1 MSRGIF
7 SYPLSNLA
15 IESHLS
21 IKKSNKERKMVIMMK
36 WKARTETTNIGVLEL
51 GNLTF
56 NEDYMEVSIDI
67 CDMSDSL
74 KAEVDKAVQLA
85 KQEYTKRNTT
95 LNAERGYNLP
105 TVWSDKPVEIN
116 FTYLRVVLGAGKP
129 IDYSICIGFTDAEDR
144 RMEQWDCVIKV
155 DLSEY
160 SNELKKAI
168 IKVLVDKFF

>member
-1 MSRGIF
+1 
-7 SYPLSNLA
+7 
-15 IESHLS
+15 
-21 IKKSNKERKMVIMMK
+21 MMK

-85 KQEYTKRNTT
+85 KQEYSKNNAT
-95 LNAERGYNLP
+95 LNAENGYNLP
-105 TVWSDKPVEIN
+105 TVWSDKPVVMN
-116 FTYLRVVLGAGKP
+116 FTYLRVVLEAGKP
-129 IDYSICIGFTDAEDR
+129 IDYCICVGFTDAEDR
-144 RMEQWDCVIKV
+144 RMEAWECSIKV